1 MLDYIALLIT
11 IALLLLSQRLTP
23 FHQQIWLGDRN
34 IQHPHATHERVPSSL
49 LLTFGA
55 AVPLGTIIVLFLL
68 TQNGWNTLHV
78 ALLGLGLTIT
88 TTDFLTNLAK
98 NAIGRP
104 RPDLSARCMPKPFE
118 PLDKWLDIGICQN
131 PNQGELQD
139 GWRSFPS
146 GHSSFSFAGL
156 GFLAFVLAGQLRAF
170 RPGSNYLKVLAVLV
184 PLCLAASVAIS
195 RLEDYRHDPYD
206 VTAGSLLGLGVAYLN
221 YRRYFPRLRDPKCD
235 QTYKIGE
242 DGLISRRTT
251 QLSDEELGLNGHRE
265 EFELDDDVEHGVD
278 SAEREPLSARA

>member
-23 FHQQIWLGDRN
+23 FHQQIWLGDRA
-34 IQHPHATHERVPSSL
+34 IQHPHATNERVPTVL

-55 AVPLGTIIVLFLL
+55 AVPLATIVVLFLL
-68 TQNGWNTLHV
+68 TRNGWNTLHV
-78 ALLGLGLTIT
+78 ALIGLGLTIT

-104 RPDLSARCMPKPFE
+104 RPDLSARCMPKPFL
-118 PLDKWLDIGICQN
+118 PLDKWLDIGVCTN
-131 PNQGELQD
+131 PDQRVLQD

-206 VTAGSLLGLGVAYLN
+206 VTAGSLLGLSVAYLN
-221 YRRYFPRLRDPKCD
+221 YRRYFPRLRDQRCD
-235 QTYKIGE
+235 KTYKVE
-242 DGLISRRTT
+242 EAVLVRRRT
-251 QLSDEELGLNGHRE
+251 QLSDEELGLNGHAE
-265 EFELDDDVEHGVD
+265 EFELDDDVEHGED
-278 SAEREPLSARA
+278 AAEREPLSSRI